1 MTENISDSITEIGFE
16 DYFFLFELV
25 HNKQKIENPDRFN
38 SRGFMRRMFLDAVFN
53 KGKIEIVH
61 ENFTD
66 GFITWLKTHNHI
78 FTTNYDSNL
87 DIVTGVSIHHLHGA
101 FNILSNT
108 YNPTNLSNQLSDDLL
123 DGEKVDYNYPH
134 LYSTCLISYTGDIKS
149 FSMAQPSLANS
160 GMNKLIEGYQ
170 NKPELHRL
178 IEEWD
183 EKNTFLKRLKEA
195 VILKMEKPEL
205 KIPEQYPHEKLKEI
219 SGTLEIVGLS
229 PNNDGHLFKQILE
242 NDQLTEIIF
251 NYFGQKEATDAKNL
265 FASKNVVIRDVREFW
280 ADLNS

>member
-1 MTENISDSITEIGFE
+1 
-16 DYFFLFELV
+16 
-25 HNKQKIENPDRFN
+25 
-38 SRGFMRRMFLDAVFN
+38 
-53 KGKIEIVH
+53 
-61 ENFTD
+61 
-66 GFITWLKTHNHI
+66 
-78 FTTNYDSNL
+78 
-87 DIVTGVSIHHLHGA
+87 
-101 FNILSNT
+101 
-108 YNPTNLSNQLSDDLL
+108 
-123 DGEKVDYNYPH
+123 
-134 LYSTCLISYTGDIKS
+134 
-149 FSMAQPSLANS
+149 MAQPSLANS

-265 FASKNVVIRDVREFW
+265 FASRTCNSRCSGIL